1 MASFNSKTENSGV
14 IGAPMPRP
22 PIVVV
27 MGHVDHGK
35 TTLLD
40 YIRKTKVAERE
51 AGGITQSIGA
61 YEVQEKGER
70 ITFID
75 TPGHQAFTSMRQRG
89 AHVADVAILIVAADD
104 GVQPQTQE
112 AIDILK
118 KSETPYVVAINKIDK
133 NNADIERTKNSLLV
147 NGVGLEK
154 YGGDVPWV
162 AISAKTGEGIE
173 ELLDVVLLMAHME
186 NLTYDPNGLAKGFV
200 LESKM
205 DSRRGILASVIITD
219 GTVRVGDAIAAGHA
233 RGKIKALEDFTG
245 KRVDALIPSS
255 PALITGFD
263 ALPAAGDDFVAG
275 VLDVGDAA
283 VVAPSKKEAAP
294 LPTESTGDELRVM
307 VKGDVSG
314 SLEALCQVIANLE
327 IEGKRF
333 RIMSQEVGDITD
345 GDIKMAATIG
355 AKIIGFNVKVNKA
368 AELAAR
374 AQNVEIITSNI
385 IYRIVEAMETW
396 VGGIYKKQ
404 EIGSLEVLALF
415 SKKDK
420 KQLVGGRMLS
430 GFLTLNQRVNIVR
443 AEQPVGQGRI
453 INLQQGKKD
462 VTKVETGECG
472 VMVESPADVQ
482 VGDYLIIE
490 K

>member
-1 MASFNSKTENSGV
+1 MASLNSKTENSGA
-14 IGAPMPRP
+14 IGAQMPRP

-40 YIRKTKVAERE
+40 AIRKTKIAQRE

-61 YEVQEKGER
+61 YEVQEKDQR

-112 AIDILK
+112 AIAILK
-118 KSETPYVVAINKIDK
+118 DSQTPFIVAINKIDK
-133 NNADIERTKNSLLV
+133 GNADIERTKNSLLANSV
-147 NGVGLEK
+147 LLEK

-162 AISAKTGEGIE
+162 ALSAKTGEGIND
-173 ELLDVVLLMAHME
+173 LLDMVLLVAHME
-186 NLTYDPNGLAKGFV
+186 SLTCDPTGLAKGFV

-205 DSRRGILASVIITD
+205 DSQRGILASVVITD

-233 RGKIKALEDFTG
+233 RGKIKALENFMG
-245 KRVDALIPSS
+245 KRVDALTPSS

-263 ALPAAGDDFVAG
+263 VLPAAGDEFVAG
-275 VLDVGDAA
+275 ILDAGDAA
-283 VVAPSKKEAAP
+283 MIAPDKKEAAP
-294 LPTESTGDELRVM
+294 LPTESTGDQLRVI

-314 SLEALCQVIANLE
+314 SLEALCQMIQNLE
-327 IEGKRF
+327 IDGKRF
-333 RIMSQEVGDITD
+333 RIMSQDVGDISD
-345 GDIKMAATIG
+345 GDVKMAATFG
-355 AKIIGFNVKVNKA
+355 AKIIGFNVKTSKA

-374 AQNVEIITSNI
+374 AQSVEMIASDV
-385 IYRIVEAMETW
+385 IYRIIEALEAW
-396 VGGIYKKQ
+396 VGGLYKKQ

-415 SKKDK
+415 SKKDR
-420 KQLVGGRMLS
+420 KQLVGGKILS

-443 AEQPVGQGRI
+443 AEQPIGQGRI
-453 INLQQGKKD
+453 TNLQQGKKN
-462 VTKVETGECG
+462 VTKVDTGECG
-472 VMVESPADVQ
+472 VMVESPVEVQ

>member
-1 MASFNSKTENSGV
+1 
-14 IGAPMPRP
+14 
-22 PIVVV
+22 
-27 MGHVDHGK
+27 
-35 TTLLD
+35 
-40 YIRKTKVAERE
+40 
-51 AGGITQSIGA
+51 
-61 YEVQEKGER
+61 
-70 ITFID
+70 
-75 TPGHQAFTSMRQRG
+75 
-89 AHVADVAILIVAADD
+89 
-104 GVQPQTQE
+104 
-112 AIDILK
+112 
-118 KSETPYVVAINKIDK
+118 
-133 NNADIERTKNSLLV
+133 
-147 NGVGLEK
+147 
-154 YGGDVPWV
+154 
-162 AISAKTGEGIE
+162 
-173 ELLDVVLLMAHME
+173 
-186 NLTYDPNGLAKGFV
+186 
-200 LESKM
+200 
-205 DSRRGILASVIITD
+205 
-219 GTVRVGDAIAAGHA
+219 
-233 RGKIKALEDFTG
+233 
-245 KRVDALIPSS
+245 
-255 PALITGFD
+255 
-263 ALPAAGDDFVAG
+263 
-275 VLDVGDAA
+275 
-283 VVAPSKKEAAP
+283 
-294 LPTESTGDELRVM
+294 
-307 VKGDVSG
+307 
-314 SLEALCQVIANLE
+314 
-327 IEGKRF
+327 
-333 RIMSQEVGDITD
+333 
-345 GDIKMAATIG
+345 MAATIG

>member
-1 MASFNSKTENSGV
+1 MASFDPKTENSGSM
-14 IGAPMPRP
+14 GAQTPRP

-75 TPGHQAFTSMRQRG
+75 TPGHQAFTNMRQRG

-118 KSETPYVVAINKIDK
+118 KSQTPYVVAINKIDK

-147 NGVGLEK
+147 NGVSLEK
-154 YGGDVPWV
+154 YGGDVPWA
-162 AISAKTGEGIE
+162 AISAKTGQGID
-173 ELLDVVLLMAHME
+173 ELLDVVLLVAHME
-186 NLTYDPNGLAKGFV
+186 NLTCNLKGLAKGFV

-205 DSRRGILASVIITD
+205 DSRRGILASVVITD
-219 GTVRVGDAIAAGHA
+219 GTVRVGETIAAGHA

-245 KRVDALIPSS
+245 KRADALVPSS
-255 PALITGFD
+255 PALVTGFD
-263 ALPAAGDDFVAG
+263 ALPAAGDEFIAG
-275 VLDVGDAA
+275 ILDLGDAA
-283 VVAPSKKEAAP
+283 IVAPSKKEAAP

-314 SLEALCQVIANLE
+314 SLEALCQVIASLD
-327 IEGKRF
+327 IDGKRF

-345 GDIKMAATIG
+345 GDIKMAATFG
-355 AKIIGFNVKVNKA
+355 AKIIGFNVKANKA

-374 AQNVEIITSNI
+374 TQNVEIITSNI
-385 IYRIVEAMETW
+385 IYRIVEALEAW
-396 VGGIYKKQ
+396 VGGLYKKQ
-404 EIGSLEVLALF
+404 EVGSLEVLALF
-415 SKKDK
+415 SRKDK
-420 KQLVGGRMLS
+420 KQLVGGKILS
-430 GFLTLNQRVNIVR
+430 GFLTLNQRVTIVR
-443 AEQPVGQGRI
+443 AEAPIGQGRI
-453 INLQQGKKD
+453 TNLQQGKKD
-462 VTKVETGECG
+462 VTKVDAGECG
-472 VMVESPADVQ
+472 IMVESPADVQ
-482 VGDYLIIE
+482 VGDYIVIE

>member
-1 MASFNSKTENSGV
+1 MASFDPKTENSGS
-14 IGAPMPRP
+14 IGAQKPRP

-61 YEVQEKGER
+61 YEVREKGER

-75 TPGHQAFTSMRQRG
+75 TPGHQAFTNMRQRG

-154 YGGDVPWV
+154 YGGDVPWA
-162 AISAKTGEGIE
+162 AISAKTGEGID
-173 ELLDVVLLMAHME
+173 ELLDVVLLVAHME
-186 NLTYDPNGLAKGFV
+186 NLTCDLGGLAKGFV

-205 DSRRGILASVIITD
+205 DSRRGILASVVITD
-219 GTVRVGDAIAAGHA
+219 GTVRVGEMIAAGHA
-233 RGKIKALEDFTG
+233 RGKIKALEDFAG
-245 KRVDALIPSS
+245 KRVDVVTPSS
-255 PALITGFD
+255 PALVTGFD
-263 ALPAAGDDFVAG
+263 ALPAAGDEFVAG
-275 VLDVGDAA
+275 VLDLGEAA
-283 VVAPSKKEAAP
+283 MVAPSKKEAAP

-314 SLEALCQVIANLE
+314 SLEALCQVIASLD
-327 IEGKRF
+327 IDGKRF

-345 GDIKMAATIG
+345 GDIKMAATFG
-355 AKIIGFNVKVNKA
+355 AKIIGFNVKANKA

-385 IYRIVEAMETW
+385 IYRIVEALEAW

-404 EIGSLEVLALF
+404 EVGSLEVLALF
-415 SKKDK
+415 SRKDK
-420 KQLVGGRMLS
+420 KQLVGGKILS
-430 GFLTLNQRVNIVR
+430 GFLTLNQRVTIVR
-443 AEQPVGQGRI
+443 AEEPIGQGRI
-453 INLQQGKKD
+453 TNLQQGKRD
-462 VTKVETGECG
+462 VTKVDAGECG
-472 VMVESPADVQ
+472 IMVESPADVQ
-482 VGDYLIIE
+482 VGDHIVIE